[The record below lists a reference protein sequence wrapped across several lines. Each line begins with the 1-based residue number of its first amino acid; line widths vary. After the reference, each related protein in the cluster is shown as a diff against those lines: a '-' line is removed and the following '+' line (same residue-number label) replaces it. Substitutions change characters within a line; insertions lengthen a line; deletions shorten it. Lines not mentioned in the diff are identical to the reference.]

1 MKKIFAN
8 FWRLSASIFQKET
21 HFDINNIPAF
31 IKAKREKALFITFI
45 YIMLQY
51 IYINF
56 FRSHLTQVMI
66 IFGLL
71 SFSIV
76 LIGFFIFLTNRAT
89 LSLKIIVYPTIVFNA
104 TLLFFLLSKND
115 FQIRN
120 QLGSLY
126 IFTINSFYIIL
137 VSAFFLG
144 KKHTILTGI
153 LTFTYLF
160 IGVIFTKNKLIFE
173 NMVGPL
179 TILICLVVIL
189 VYFNQ
194 LFETIVERLISLKNN
209 LQTEIEEKT
218 KNYQLEKEKAEKAN
232 AAKNIFLANV
242 SHDLRTPL
250 NSIVGFTELLSENEL
265 SEKNKQ
271 YLNIIKSSCG
281 DLMAIINDLLDIS
294 KIEANK
300 IDLNLTPINIKNFIN
315 NIYLYYYEQIKAK
328 NLELI
333 INIQKE
339 IPDILIL
346 DIHRTKQVIFN
357 LLNNSIQYTNAGY
370 IKLSIF
376 TKKKDKNLI
385 DLIVSIEDSGK
396 GIPVE
401 EIQKIFT
408 PFETAINKNSIK
420 TGRFGLGLSITKK
433 IIEAMNSKIIIK
445 NKKNRPGSIF
455 TIVFSNIEIIPF
467 ENFYENESVK
477 NFVFEKVDCLIVD
490 DIENNRIILRNILE
504 KLGLS
509 VVEVSNPFE
518 IVDTAL
524 NIKPKIIFLDLK
536 MPELDGFEVIK
547 LIKAEAKL
555 ADIPV
560 IAISAFA
567 ITDIFEKTKN
577 YGFAGFIK
585 KPFTIEQIT
594 EELKKYISF
603 STIETTNNSQ
613 TIQNTDNRIS
623 LKKCDNKTIL
633 FLKNKIPKTL
643 KDEYIISF
651 ETFSIDRIEKFL
663 KEISIFAN
671 DNKINQLENWALK
684 TLQFAENFE
693 IDDLKIALTEFKM
706 LI

>member
-1 MKKIFAN
+1 MKKIFDN
-8 FWRLSASIFQKET
+8 FRKLSVSIFQKDT
-21 HFDINNIPAF
+21 QFDIDNIPDF

-45 YIMLQY
+45 YIILQY

-56 FRSHLTQVMI
+56 FRSQLTQAMI

-71 SFSIV
+71 SFSVV
-76 LIGFFIFLTNRAT
+76 LIGFFVFLANRAA
-89 LSLKIIVYPTIVFNA
+89 LSLKIILYPTIVFNA
-104 TLLFFLLSKND
+104 TLLFFLLSKDD
-115 FQIRN
+115 FPIRN
-120 QLGSLY
+120 QLSSLY
-126 IFTINSFYIIL
+126 IFTINSLYIIL

-144 KKHTILTGI
+144 KKHTIITGI

-179 TILICLVVIL
+179 TILICVLVIL
-189 VYFNQ
+189 VYFNK
-194 LFETIVERLISLKNN
+194 LFETILERLILLKNN
-209 LQTEIEEKT
+209 LQTEVEEKT

-250 NSIVGFTELLSENEL
+250 NSIIGFSELISENEL

-271 YLNIIKSSCG
+271 YLNIIKSSCS

-315 NIYLYYYEQIKAK
+315 NIYLYYYGQIKAK
-328 NLELI
+328 NLDLI
-333 INIQKE
+333 INIQKK
-339 IPDILIL
+339 IPNILIL
-346 DIHRTKQVIFN
+346 DIHRIKQVIFN
-357 LLNNSIQYTNAGY
+357 LLNNSIQYTDTGY
-370 IKLSIF
+370 IKLSVF
-376 TKKKDKNLI
+376 NKKKDKNLI
-385 DLIVSIEDSGK
+385 DLIISIDDTGK
-396 GIPVE
+396 GISAA

-408 PFETAINKNSIK
+408 PFETAINKDSIK

-445 NKKNRPGSIF
+445 NKKNRSGSIF
-455 TIVFSNIEIIPF
+455 TIVLSNIEFIPF
-467 ENFYENESVK
+467 ENFYENESAK
-477 NFVFEKVDCLIVD
+477 NFIFEKADCLIAD

-504 KLGLS
+504 KFGLS
-509 VVEVSNPFE
+509 VVEVSNPLE
-518 IVDTAL
+518 IVSTAL

-547 LIKAEAKL
+547 LIKAEATL
-555 ADIPV
+555 ADTPV

-585 KPFTIEQIT
+585 KQFTIEQIT

-613 TIQNTDNRIS
+613 TIQNADNYIS
-623 LKKCDNKTIL
+623 LKKCDNETIL
-633 FLKNKIPKTL
+633 YLKNKIPKKL
-643 KDEYIISF
+643 KNEYITSL
-651 ETFSIDRIEKFL
+651 ETFSIDKIEKVL

-671 DNKINQLENWALK
+671 DNKIKQLENWALK

-693 IDDLKIALTEFKM
+693 IDDLKIALTEFQI